1 MRKGTNSSVV
11 PKIFSTNE
19 VLTMCHLG
27 HWLHFLNSAICAN
40 WPAMWLARVKIPQSL
55 QEGPE
60 ALGRLG
66 DGGPQMHDAAVMLA

>member
-1 MRKGTNSSVV
+1 
-11 PKIFSTNE
+11 
-19 VLTMCHLG
+19 
-27 HWLHFLNSAICAN
+27 
-40 WPAMWLARVKIPQSL
+40 MWLARVKIPQSL